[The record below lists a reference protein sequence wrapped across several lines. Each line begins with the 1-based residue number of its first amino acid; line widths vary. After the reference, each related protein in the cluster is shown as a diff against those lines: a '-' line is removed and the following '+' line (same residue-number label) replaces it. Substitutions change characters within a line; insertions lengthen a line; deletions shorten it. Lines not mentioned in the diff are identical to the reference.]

1 MSRVERDNEIRV
13 EFSYIV
19 FECQKMDQNNFGKI
33 AILVFF
39 SIFCKFQK
47 NMWFLVCNVRR
58 VMYLDQIHIQYLY
71 FLSPFIVATRGC
83 QQKPCTATEHG
94 SIQATR
100 GSRPP
105 NSRLWWHYWLPN
117 PSGKRPIHRCN
128 GIQPTSKY
136 YSTIASFHVFLLNH
150 AYVVKFGLF
159 LGDSKLAAYFFVVF
173 SSAYLTKVR
182 SAQKRR
188 Y

>member
-1 MSRVERDNEIRV
+1 
-13 EFSYIV
+13 
-19 FECQKMDQNNFGKI
+19 
-33 AILVFF
+33 
-39 SIFCKFQK
+39 
-47 NMWFLVCNVRR
+47 MWFLVCYIRR

-83 QQKPCTATEHG
+83 QQKPCTATKHG

-136 YSTIASFHVFLLNH
+136 YSTIASSHVFLLNH

-159 LGDSKLAAYFFVVF
+159 FGNSKLAAYFLSFF

>member
-1 MSRVERDNEIRV
+1 
-13 EFSYIV
+13 
-19 FECQKMDQNNFGKI
+19 
-33 AILVFF
+33 
-39 SIFCKFQK
+39 
-47 NMWFLVCNVRR
+47 MWFLVCYIRR

-83 QQKPCTATEHG
+83 QQKPCTATKHG

-136 YSTIASFHVFLLNH
+136 YSTIASSHVFLLNH

-159 LGDSKLAAYFFVVF
+159 FGDSKLAAYFFVVF
-173 SSAYLTKVR
+173 QVLIWQKWGLLKSGVTKLHKLCSENCCNFR
-182 SAQKRR
+182 EF
-188 Y
+188 

>member
-1 MSRVERDNEIRV
+1 MSH
-13 EFSYIV
+13 EFSLYRILIRTA
-19 FECQKMDQNNFGKI
+19 FFIKMN
-33 AILVFF
+33 
-39 SIFCKFQK
+39 
-47 NMWFLVCNVRR
+47 NMWFLVCYIRR

-71 FLSPFIVATRGC
+71 FFFPFIVATRGC
-83 QQKPCTATEHG
+83 QQKPCTATKHG

-136 YSTIASFHVFLLNH
+136 YSTIASSHVFLLNH

-159 LGDSKLAAYFFVVF
+159 LEGFNSKLAAYFLSVF

-182 SAQKRR
+182 SAQKRF

>member
-1 MSRVERDNEIRV
+1 MSH
-13 EFSYIV
+13 EFSLYR
-19 FECQKMDQNNFGKI
+19 
-33 AILVFF
+33 ILIRTAFF
-39 SIFCKFQK
+39 IKK
-47 NMWFLVCNVRR
+47 NNMWFLVCYIRR

-71 FLSPFIVATRGC
+71 LFSPFIVATRGC
-83 QQKPCTATEHG
+83 QQKPSTVTKHG

-117 PSGKRPIHRCN
+117 PRQRPIHGCN

-136 YSTIASFHVFLLNH
+136 YSTIASSHVFLLNH

-159 LGDSKLAAYFFVVF
+159 LGGFNSKLAAYFLSFF

-182 SAQKRR
+182 SAQKRF